1 MEEIKMQQQERIID
15 GIEKVFEGYAK
26 DEELAGLMCAEEII
40 FQLFPQHNSQ
50 TYYLSTGTGKTSGIV
65 SANDLGI
72 ISSSSSINAAQSY
85 VEYLHHKKVEPL
97 TKEIALERLDQ
108 NLGRRVRAIKQYYA
122 TLNEIEE

>member
-1 MEEIKMQQQERIID
+1 MQHKQRIID

-40 FQLFPQHNSQ
+40 FQLFPRHNNQ
-50 TYYLSTGTGKTSGIV
+50 TYYLSTGNGKTSGIV

-122 TLNEIEE
+122 TLN